1 MFSQVV
7 FTDLQNVIYLS
18 VYQTLELIMTCSGM
32 AVPFCQAHVHPTESC
47 KCATWAREGDT
58 PVADTSH

>member
-1 MFSQVV
+1 
-7 FTDLQNVIYLS
+7 
-18 VYQTLELIMTCSGM
+18 MTCSGM

-47 KCATWAREGDT
+47 ECATWAREGDT